1 MRLFCTSAS
10 LVLAAVAL
18 TAQTAPKPAPKPAAP
33 ATAAPKPAAP
43 AAAPKAPGPNRLLN
57 PAALTAKAP
66 DEFKVK
72 FDTTKGVVLLTL
84 HREWAPKGVDR
95 FYNMTRNGFFNGV
108 RFFRVIPNFMA
119 QFGVNGDP
127 AVNEAWEK
135 ARLMDDPPNGKSN
148 VRGIITYGTTGQPNS
163 RGTQLFINYKD
174 NSFLDKQGF
183 VPIGEVVEGMEVVDM
198 LNAEYGSAPQN
209 EQGTLVSQGNKYMQ
223 SKYPKLDYI
232 KTATVE
238 K

>member
-1 MRLFCTSAS
+1 MRCSFVVLTSF
-10 LVLAAVAL
+10 VLAAATL
-18 TAQTAPKPAPKPAAP
+18 AAQTSTTKTAPKPAAP
-33 ATAAPKPAAP
+33 ATTAPKPAAP
-43 AAAPKAPGPNRLLN
+43 AAAKAPNRLLN

-66 DEFKVK
+66 EMFKVK
-72 FDTTKGVVLLTL
+72 FDTTKGPVVVLL
-84 HREWAPKGVDR
+84 HRDWAPKGVDR
-95 FYNMTRNGFFNGV
+95 FYNMTRAGFFTGA

-119 QFGVNGDP
+119 QFGINGDP

-135 ARLMDDPPNGKSN
+135 ARLTDDPANGKSN
-148 VRGIITYGTTGQPNS
+148 VRGILTYGTTGQPNS

-174 NSFLDKQGF
+174 NSYLDKQGF
-183 VPIGEVVEGMEVVDM
+183 VPIGEVVEGMEVADM
-198 LNAEYGSAPQN
+198 LYADYGAAPQN
-209 EQGTLVSQGNKYMQ
+209 EQNTLVTQGNKFMA